1 MLQCSLR
8 VERQLLANETIALE
22 LQTADVR
29 ADTIRRLLGGV
40 NMTPS
45 LTRGARAWRKSFDGA
60 STDRAQES
68 WTEEFEATS
77 ARLRQEGQRIK
88 RLGVFAC
95 CKILAKKSGRRSW
108 RWICAAT
115 LTCKGARSTKK
126 LSASSSL
133 DAMC

>member
-1 MLQCSLR
+1 
-8 VERQLLANETIALE
+8 
-22 LQTADVR
+22 
-29 ADTIRRLLGGV
+29 
-40 NMTPS
+40 MTPS